1 MEPEFKINI
10 YGIMKTST
18 PAGRTSEDG
27 EPAGDTIRK
36 LILDNWD
43 KCEKIVVLFD
53 GIAKMSRPFV
63 DEAIAKVLEV
73 HSLND
78 FNSKL
83 YFPDA
88 KADIVKDLN
97 AAVKLRIKIIQAA
110 REREAE
116 G

>member
-27 EPAGDTIRK
+27 QPAGDTIRK

-43 KCEKIVVLFD
+43 KYEKIVVLFD

-63 DEAIAKVLEV
+63 DEAIAKVLEER
-73 HSLND
+73 SLND

-110 REREAE
+110 KDRAAE

>member
-1 MEPEFKINI
+1 MEPEFKIDV
-10 YGIMKTST
+10 YSIMGTST
-18 PAGRTSEDG
+18 PAGRTSEEG
-27 EPAGDTIRK
+27 EPAGDTIRR

-43 KCEKIVVLFD
+43 KHEKIVILFE

-63 DEAIAKVLEV
+63 DEAFAKVLEERT
-73 HSLND
+73 LNE

-97 AAVKLRIKIIQAA
+97 AAMKLRIKIIQAA
-110 REREAE
+110 REREAL
-116 G
+116 

>member
-1 MEPEFKINI
+1 MEPEYKINI
-10 YGIMKTST
+10 YAIMKTST

-43 KCEKIVVLFD
+43 KYEKIVVLFD
-53 GIAKMSRPFV
+53 GIAKMTRPFV
-63 DEAIAKVLEV
+63 DEAIAKVLEER
-73 HSLND
+73 SLNE